1 MCTHVLVNQRKG
13 KDFKKEVREKI
24 EQQDAYGMKVDKYER
39 GRAKRTK
46 YSWKCQNGT
55 HYSIA
60 SYKSNENGKMKKMDT
75 LSQEKWKVNVIIQ
88 MWISLI

>member
-13 KDFKKEVREKI
+13 KDFKKEAREKI

-46 YSWKCQNGT
+46 YS
-55 HYSIA
+55 
-60 SYKSNENGKMKKMDT
+60 
-75 LSQEKWKVNVIIQ
+75 
-88 MWISLI
+88 

>member
-39 GRAKRTK
+39 GREKRTK
-46 YSWKCQNGT
+46 YS
-55 HYSIA
+55 
-60 SYKSNENGKMKKMDT
+60 
-75 LSQEKWKVNVIIQ
+75 
-88 MWISLI
+88 